1 MAVNGIED
9 MNGELFTDNLV
20 GLGDEGG
27 SLEPSDSG
35 GNKDQDCNICE

>member
-9 MNGELFTDNLV
+9 MNGELFTDSLV

-27 SLEPSDSG
+27 PLEPSNSS